1 MPESHVYA
9 HPFPRWYRWT
19 QRFNVLLLGVMAL
32 AMVLQVVL
40 AVLTRGGIFWLTA
53 VMMGLLA
60 LPILMALSVSPTV
73 RLEAEGIRIL
83 PYLWREQLIRW
94 EDIREIKPYTLL
106 PTPNHEVERRAL
118 QGRKRY
124 VAAQGIMLI
133 VPSLGWQYR
142 VAGYFAGEGGKPIIA
157 LTNRTHAR
165 YDDLLKRVQT
175 SYAKSAVA

>member
-1 MPESHVYA
+1 MSDRDVYA
-9 HPFPRWYRWT
+9 HPSPRWYRWT
-19 QRFNVLLLGVMAL
+19 QCFNALLLGVMML

-53 VMMGLLA
+53 VMMGLLG
-60 LPILMALSVSPTV
+60 LPIVMALSASPPV
-73 RLEAEGIRIL
+73 RLEQEGIRIM
-83 PYLWREQLIRW
+83 PYLWREQLITW
-94 EDIREIKPYTLL
+94 ENISAIKPYTLL

-124 VAAQGIMLI
+124 VAAQGVMLV

-165 YDDLLKRVQT
+165 YDDLLKRVQ
-175 SYAKSAVA
+175 AHLR